1 MNIPK
6 LNLLSKEKKRYVKT
20 MVYIYAAN
28 SFLKLLLVFT
38 VLFSF
43 LLVGAN
49 NILTFHKNTLSLS
62 GSVAPNQI
70 TKINQ
75 KVRRINK
82 TLLKTKALDPIY
94 TSWNKR
100 TADLLS
106 VIPSGIVMHN
116 MTLSE
121 TKKTYVFSGIA
132 ETRRHLLLLK
142 ESINAFPF
150 ITQVDVPVEQLTK
163 KEYIPF
169 SITATI
175 K

>member
-20 MVYIYAAN
+20 MVYVYAAN
-28 SFLKLLLVFT
+28 SFLKLLLVFAAI
-38 VLFSF
+38 FSF
-43 LLVGAN
+43 LLLGAN
-49 NILTFHKNTLSLS
+49 NILTFHKNTLALS

-70 TKINQ
+70 TQINQ
-75 KVRRINK
+75 KVRHINQ

-94 TSWNKR
+94 TTWNKR
-100 TADLLS
+100 TADILS
-106 VIPSGIVMHN
+106 VIPDGIIMHN

-132 ETRRHLLLLK
+132 ETRRQLLLLK
-142 ESINAFPF
+142 ESLNAFPF
-150 ITQVDVPVEQLTK
+150 ISQVDVPVEQLTK

-169 SITATI
+169 SVTATL

>member
-49 NILTFHKNTLSLS
+49 NILTFHKNTLALS

-70 TKINQ
+70 TQINQ
-75 KVRRINK
+75 KVRLINK

-94 TSWNKR
+94 NSWNKR
-100 TADLLS
+100 TSDLLS
-106 VIPSGIVMHN
+106 VTSSGIVMHN

-142 ESINAFPF
+142 ESLSAFPF
-150 ITQVDVPVEQLTK
+150 IAQVDVPVEQLTK

-169 SITATI
+169 SITATL